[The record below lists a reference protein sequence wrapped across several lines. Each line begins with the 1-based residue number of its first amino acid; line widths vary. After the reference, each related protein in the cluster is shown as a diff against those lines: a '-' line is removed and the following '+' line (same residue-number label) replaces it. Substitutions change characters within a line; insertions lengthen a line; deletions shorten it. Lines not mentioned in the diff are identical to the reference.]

1 MSDDA
6 AILQDV
12 AAVRDVLVEAARRGT
27 AMSYSETLNRLGL
40 SFTRPKM
47 RTLCR
52 TMDRIDEDGRA
63 AGEPGLAVLVVRAAD
78 GLPGQGW
85 WTTRGQALG
94 HKGAWEGPAAE
105 RLVRRE
111 QRAAFRYWRER
122 RRATVTT
129 D

>member
-1 MSDDA
+1 MTDEA
-6 AILQDV
+6 AILHDV
-12 AAVRDVLVEAARRGT
+12 AAVRELLVEAARRGE

-40 SFTRPKM
+40 GFSRPKM

-85 WTTRGQALG
+85 WTTRGQALD
-94 HKGAWEGPAAE
+94 HQGAWEGPAAHK
-105 RLVRRE
+105 LVARE
-111 QRAAFRYWRER
+111 QKAAFRYWKR
-122 RRATVTT
+122 R
-129 D
+129 